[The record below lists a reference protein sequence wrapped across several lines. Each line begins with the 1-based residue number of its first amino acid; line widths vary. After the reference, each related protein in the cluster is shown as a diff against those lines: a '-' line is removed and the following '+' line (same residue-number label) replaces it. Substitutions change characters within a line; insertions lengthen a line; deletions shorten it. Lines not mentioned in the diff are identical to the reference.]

1 MTTGYLP
8 SALMYSMTLAGSSKV
23 SYFAVGMPYF
33 FIRSLEKTLEALRP
47 HYPEGRLARFVEE
60 GAGHTLTPLMARV
73 GLAFLE
79 HWLEAR

>member
-1 MTTGYLP
+1 MLSLTKASVEGL
-8 SALMYSMTLAGSSKV
+8 SQSLMKARL
-23 SYFAVGMPYF
+23 
-33 FIRSLEKTLEALRP
+33 TLEALRP

>member
-1 MTTGYLP
+1 M
-8 SALMYSMTLAGSSKV
+8 
-23 SYFAVGMPYF
+23 
-33 FIRSLEKTLEALRP
+33 KTLEALRP